1 MVIIAELV
9 KDINCFI
16 DKAEC
21 YIDKAIEWKDE
32 YAEISEEYFKIYE
45 GCMANVDSLHTFV
58 VNLIKEKKDNEI
70 TDKTTLDVMTNVW
83 KFTHSEILNRI
94 DHIQYKVDKY
104 KVM

>member
-45 GCMANVDSLHTFV
+45 GCMANVDNLHTFV

-70 TDKTTLDVMTNVW
+70 TDKTTLDVMKNVW
-83 KFTHSEILNRI
+83 KFAHSEILNRI

-104 KVM
+104 KAM

>member
-1 MVIIAELV
+1 MIIIAELV

-32 YAEISEEYFKIYE
+32 YTEISEEYFKIYE

-58 VNLIKEKKDNEI
+58 VNLIKEKKDNET
-70 TDKTTLDVMTNVW
+70 TDKVTLDVMANVW
-83 KFTHSEILNRI
+83 KFTHSEILKRI

-104 KVM
+104 KAM

>member
-32 YAEISEEYFKIYE
+32 YAEISE
-45 GCMANVDSLHTFV
+45 
-58 VNLIKEKKDNEI
+58 
-70 TDKTTLDVMTNVW
+70 
-83 KFTHSEILNRI
+83 
-94 DHIQYKVDKY
+94 
-104 KVM
+104 

>member
-45 GCMANVDSLHTFV
+45 
-58 VNLIKEKKDNEI
+58 
-70 TDKTTLDVMTNVW
+70 VW

-104 KVM
+104 KAM